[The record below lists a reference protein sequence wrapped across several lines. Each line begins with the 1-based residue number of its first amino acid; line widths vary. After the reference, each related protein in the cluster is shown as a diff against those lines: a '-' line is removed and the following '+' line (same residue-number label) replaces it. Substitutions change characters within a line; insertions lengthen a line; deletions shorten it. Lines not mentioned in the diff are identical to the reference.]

1 MDETIVR
8 KKVIFL
14 HQEYPE
20 NYFGKRPKGLI
31 HLLDK
36 ILEKNDKKRININ
49 ELIKDKLFEN
59 AKK

>member
-14 HQEYPE
+14 HQEYHE
-20 NYFGKRPKGLI
+20 NYFGKRLIGLI

>member
-31 HLLDK
+31 PLLDK